1 MSSATRRA
9 ALPAAGARSRS
20 RVRGWAA
27 TAAGVAIL
35 ILVWVILARVL
46 TGLRVIPTPWAV
58 VQALWDDRDVYSG
71 NLTTTLTEAGV
82 GFFWGNLLAI
92 VLAAV
97 FVQVPAVERLLLR
110 VAVASYCVPLVAIAP
125 ILVIVLPG
133 NAPKEVLAGLSVFFT
148 TLTAAV
154 LGLRSADRSAIELIR
169 SLGGG
174 SFLVLRKLRLLAA
187 LPSLFAGLKIAAPAA
202 LLGAIIGEYLG
213 SSSGLGVMLV
223 QAQSSFQV
231 ARTWAVALVISALA
245 GAGYGVVAVIARR
258 LTPWAARDVSVGVG
272 AVAAQASG
280 GRLRTLLIGAAGVV
294 GSILVVVA
302 AWYAVIRGFAL
313 DPYFAKTPADVA
325 AHLFTGDDAADN
337 RHRLLAALNTTL
349 LDAGVGYLVG
359 MVAASLVACVLV
371 AFRSAEQVVMP
382 LAIVLR
388 SIPLVALTPLLA
400 LIFGRGLLGVTV
412 VVAVV
417 TFFAT
422 LVTVAQ
428 GLRAAPALACEV
440 IASLGGGQLVITRK
454 VRLLYALPSLF
465 ASARIAIPGA
475 IAGATLAEWLASG
488 TGLGS
493 LLVADYTASRFAA
506 LWSGS
511 VIIVLVSVGLYA
523 LLAAL
528 ERPVVARYAPQRV
541 E

>member
-1 MSSATRRA
+1 MNTASRRT
-9 ALPAAGARSRS
+9 ALVVVVLVA
-20 RVRGWAA
+20 VWWIL
-27 TAAGVAIL
+27 AGVFSD
-35 ILVWVILARVL
+35 
-46 TGLRVIPTPWAV
+46 LRVVPTPWAV
-58 VQALWDDRDVYSG
+58 AEAIWTDRNVYSG
-71 NLTTTLTEAGV
+71 NIATTLSETAI

-92 VLAAV
+92 VLAMV
-97 FVQVPAVERLLLR
+97 FVQVPAMERVLLR
-110 VAVASYCVPLVAIAP
+110 IAVASYCVPLVAIAP

-154 LGLRSADRSAIELIR
+154 LGLRSADRSTIELIR

-174 SFLVLRKLRLLAA
+174 SFLVLRKLRLIAA
-187 LPSLFAGLKIAAPAA
+187 LPSVFAGLKIAAPAA

-231 ARTWAVALVISALA
+231 ARTWGVALVISALA
-245 GAGYGVVAVIARR
+245 GLGYAIVAIIARR
-258 LTPWAARDVSVGVG
+258 LTPWAAKDVSVSVG
-272 AVAAQASG
+272 SVATSD
-280 GRLRTLLIGAAGVV
+280 GRLRSLGVGAAGVL
-294 GSILVVVA
+294 GSIVLVVA
-302 AWYAVIRGFAL
+302 AWYAVIRGFGL

-325 AHLFTGDDAADN
+325 TYLFSGDEATDHRA
-337 RHRLLAALNTTL
+337 RLLSALGTTL
-349 LDAGVGYLVG
+349 LDAGLGYVVG
-359 MVAASLVACVLV
+359 MIAASLVACLLV
-371 AFRSAEQVVMP
+371 AFRTVEQVVMP

-412 VVAVV
+412 IVAVV

-422 LVTVAQ
+422 LVTVSE
-428 GLRAAPALACEV
+428 GLRAAPVLACEV
-440 IASLGGGQLVITRK
+440 ITSLGGGQLTITRK

-523 LLAAL
+523 VVAML
-528 ERPVVARYAPQRV
+528 ERLVVARYAPQRV

>member
-1 MSSATRRA
+1 VNSATRRA
-9 ALPAAGARSRS
+9 EVRADTRI
-20 RVRGWAA
+20 RVRRWAG
-27 TAAGVAIL
+27 TAVGMAAL
-35 ILVWVILARVL
+35 ILVWVILARVF

-58 VQALWDDRDVYSG
+58 LQAMWNDRQVYSG
-71 NLTTTLTEAGV
+71 NIATTLTEAAV
-82 GFFWGNLLAI
+82 GFLWGNLLAI

-110 VAVASYCVPLVAIAP
+110 IAVASYCVPLVAIAP

-133 NAPKEVLAGLSVFFT
+133 DVPKEALAGLSVFFT

-154 LGLRSADRSAIELIR
+154 LGLRSADRSTIDLIR

-174 SFLVLRKLRLLAA
+174 SFLVLRKLRLLSA
-187 LPSLFAGLKIAAPAA
+187 LPSLFAGLKIAAPSA

-245 GAGYGVVAVIARR
+245 GIGYAVIAIIARR

-272 AVAAQASG
+272 AVAPPASG

-294 GSILVVVA
+294 GSVLLVVA
-302 AWYAVIRGFAL
+302 AWYAVIRGFSL
-313 DPYFAKTPADVA
+313 DPYFAKTPGDVA
-325 AHLFTGDDAADN
+325 AHLFVGDDAAEH
-337 RHRLLAALNTTL
+337 RRLLLSALGTTL

-359 MVAASLVACVLV
+359 MIAAALVACALV

-422 LVTVAQ
+422 LVTVSQ

-440 IASLGGGQLVITRK
+440 ISSLGGGQLMVTRK

-488 TGLGS
+488 TGLGN

-523 LLAAL
+523 LVAAL
-528 ERPVVARYAPQRV
+528 ERPVVARYAPQHV
-541 E
+541 D

>member
-1 MSSATRRA
+1 MNPLVATGRA
-9 ALPAAGARSRS
+9 AVAAGARTGGR
-20 RVRGWAA
+20 RWAGPVLGM
-27 TAAGVAIL
+27 AGL
-35 ILVWVILARVL
+35 LLVWVVLARVF
-46 TGLRVIPTPWAV
+46 TGLRVIPAPWAV
-58 VQALWDDRDVYSG
+58 LQAIWDDRAIYSG
-71 NLTTTLTEAGV
+71 NIATTLSEAAI
-82 GFFWGNLLAI
+82 GFLWGNLLA
-92 VLAAV
+92 VALAAV

-110 VAVASYCVPLVAIAP
+110 IAVASYCVPLVAIAP

-133 NAPKEVLAGLSVFFT
+133 DVPKQALAGLSVFFT

-174 SFLVLRKLRLLAA
+174 SFMVLRKLRLLAA
-187 LPSLFAGLKIAAPAA
+187 LPSLFAGLKIAAPSA

-231 ARTWAVALVISALA
+231 ARTWGVALVISALA
-245 GAGYGVVAVIARR
+245 GIGYAVVAIIARR
-258 LTPWAARDVSVGVG
+258 FTPWAARDVSVGVG
-272 AVAAQASG
+272 AVAPRASG
-280 GRLRTLLIGAAGVV
+280 GRLRSLLAGAAGLA
-294 GSILVVVA
+294 GSILLVVA

-325 AHLFTGDDAADN
+325 AHLFAGDDAAEH
-337 RHRLLAALNTTL
+337 RRRLLAALGTTL
-349 LDAGVGYLVG
+349 LDAGVGYVVG
-359 MVAASLVACVLV
+359 MIAASLVAGALV
-371 AFRSAEQVVMP
+371 AFRGAEQVVLP
-382 LAIVLR
+382 IAIVLR

-422 LVTVAQ
+422 LVTVSQ
-428 GLRAAPALACEV
+428 GLRAAPVLACEV
-440 IASLGGGQLVITRK
+440 ITSLGGGQVMVTRK

-488 TGLGS
+488 SGLGS

-511 VIIVLVSVGLYA
+511 VIIVLVSVALYA
-523 LLAAL
+523 LVAAL

-541 E
+541 D